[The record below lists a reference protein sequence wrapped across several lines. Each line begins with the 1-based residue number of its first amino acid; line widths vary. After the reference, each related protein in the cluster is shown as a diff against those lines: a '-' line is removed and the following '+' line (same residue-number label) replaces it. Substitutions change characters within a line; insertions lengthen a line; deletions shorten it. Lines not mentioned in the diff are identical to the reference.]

1 MTEKSVSEKP
11 KKTKKSQEKSN
22 KNLIDIST
30 LKKNKENL
38 QDRKYREY
46 ILNKIDEFNNNG
58 KLTIAYF
65 CDTFYPII
73 DGVIKVLDNYAS
85 LLKDKYN
92 IVVIVPKHKNIVIK
106 KDYLV
111 IGVSSIYF
119 NFVNYDLAFPEI
131 DGFLDKAI
139 KRLKIDLVHSHSPF
153 NMGAYAAK
161 VAKKKKV
168 PLVMT
173 MHSLYKMDF
182 IKYTSSETITK
193 YLLKQIMKVFNKATE
208 TWTMHE
214 NTKKELISYGYH
226 GKVYFVPNAT
236 DYEKCNN
243 IPELA
248 SVARKK
254 YNISPSDKVLLF
266 VGRLVEQKN
275 IFFIANALAKVKE
288 KNPNFKMFF
297 VGNGPDERELKSL
310 IKKNDLS
317 SHTIFTGK
325 ISDRTEL
332 ATIFALSDLFV
343 FPSLYD
349 TSSLVQIE
357 AATFN
362 TPTLFIENTVT
373 ATTITNN
380 VNGFTAKNDVD
391 AFADKIVSLMEN
403 EKLLKEIGENAN
415 RDLFITWK
423 QVSEIVAERYEYLI
437 KQNKNKQA
445 KITAIK
451 NAKIFK

>member
-1 MTEKSVSEKP
+1 MAEKSVSQKNKKVKTQKEKI
-11 KKTKKSQEKSN
+11 N
-22 KNLIDIST
+22 KNLIDISA

-38 QDRKYREY
+38 QDKKYRGY
-46 ILNKIDEFNNNG
+46 ILKKIDEFNNNG
-58 KLTIAYF
+58 KITIAYF
-65 CDTFYPII
+65 CDTFYPIL
-73 DGVIKVLDNYAS
+73 DGVIKVLDNYAT
-85 LLKDKYN
+85 LLNGKYN
-92 IVVIVPKHKNIVIK
+92 IVVIVPKHKNIVVK

-111 IGVSSIYF
+111 IGVSSLYF
-119 NFVNYDLAFPEI
+119 KFVNYDLAFPDI
-131 DGFLDKAI
+131 DNFLAQAI
-139 KRLKIDLVHSHSPF
+139 KKLRIDIVHSHSPF
-153 NMGAYAAK
+153 NMGAFAAK

-168 PLVMT
+168 PFVMT

-182 IKYTSSETITK
+182 MKYTNSEGLTK
-193 YLLKQIMKVFNKATE
+193 YLLRQIIKVFNKSTE

-214 NTKKELISYGYH
+214 NTKRELLSYGYR
-226 GKVYFVPNAT
+226 GKVFFVPNAT
-236 DYEKCNN
+236 DYERCDN
-243 IPELA
+243 ISSLA
-248 SVARKK
+248 EVARKK
-254 YNISPSDKVLLF
+254 YDIPEADKVFLF

-275 IFFIANALAKVKE
+275 IFFIAKALAKVKE

-297 VGNGPDERELKSL
+297 VGNGPDEKELKSL
-310 IKKNDLS
+310 VKKNNLS
-317 SHTIFTGK
+317 DNVIFTGK
-325 ISDRTEL
+325 ITDRSEL

-380 VNGFTAKNDVD
+380 VNGFTAPNDLD
-391 AFADKIVSLMEN
+391 AFANKILELMDN
-403 EKLLKEIGENAN
+403 KKLLEEIGKNAN

-423 QVSEIVAERYEYLI
+423 QVTEIISERYEYLI

-445 KITAIK
+445 KLAAIK